1 MLDLFWNL
9 NLTLNRSVGL
19 FVMAGLNRSFGGRV
33 VAFCP
38 RQTTESRDNFD
49 FVQPGASGIPPSTL
63 VLNQAV
69 GPPAQLWQK
78 LCRKPRKLARRIE
91 GAKNS
96 KFDPQRQ
103 DHIQIGRPHPCRR
116 KLDQHRTPE
125 NQPEHRAIYPLLS
138 VPESATKLPRAAWIR
153 SFPHQSRRRAVT
165 GQVAGFF

>member
-33 VAFCP
+33 LAFCP

-69 GPPAQLWQK
+69 GPPAQPWQK
-78 LCRKPRKLARRIE
+78 LCRKPRKLARRIK
-91 GAKNS
+91 GAKTAS
-96 KFDPQRQ
+96 LIHSGKS
-103 DHIQIGRPHPCRR
+103 HIQIGRLHPCRQ
-116 KLDQHRTPE
+116 KLNQHRTPE
-125 NQPEHRAIYPLLS
+125 NQPEHRAIHPCLH
-138 VPESATKLPRAAWIR
+138 AWICNQAPWGGMD
-153 SFPHQSRRRAVT
+153 S
-165 GQVAGFF
+165 